1 MLGVR
6 QGDALN
12 IPGAE
17 AVGTRFK
24 RVDANYFATLDIPV
38 LAGRSITAQDKPGA
52 PRVIVV
58 NEPLARRVAERLGI
72 ADPAATVGRIVRLNT
87 PMYEN
92 RGQTGQQEDATI
104 VGMIRTERTRSLDTP
119 MEEVVYVSLLQ
130 APRREIKF
138 IVRTTGDPSAAMPAI
153 RHAVAELD
161 PRLPLGDVRTMEQV
175 RQLTMSGKTAPAWI
189 IGAFAGVAAL
199 LAALGLY
206 GVLSH
211 AVNQRRR
218 EIGIRMALGAGARNV
233 LANVLGNAA
242 WMVGIGLTFG
252 LAAALALMKVMTTL
266 LFEVSPLD
274 PFAFALAAASMA
286 VIGLVAALIPASRA
300 TRVDPVTAL
309 RVDA

>member
-1 MLGVR
+1 
-6 QGDALN
+6 
-12 IPGAE
+12 
-17 AVGTRFK
+17 
-24 RVDANYFATLDIPV
+24 
-38 LAGRSITAQDKPGA
+38 
-52 PRVIVV
+52 
-58 NEPLARRVAERLGI
+58 
-72 ADPAATVGRIVRLNT
+72 
-87 PMYEN
+87 MYEN
-92 RGQTGQQEDATI
+92 RGQTGKQEDVTI

-218 EIGIRMALGAGARNV
+218 EIGIRMALGAGARDV

-252 LAAALALMKVMTTL
+252 LAGALALMKVMTTL

-309 RVDA
+309 RVEA

>member
-1 MLGVR
+1 M
-6 QGDALN
+6 Q
-12 IPGAE
+12 
-17 AVGTRFK
+17 
-24 RVDANYFATLDIPV
+24 
-38 LAGRSITAQDKPGA
+38 
-52 PRVIVV
+52 
-58 NEPLARRVAERLGI
+58 
-72 ADPAATVGRIVRLNT
+72 
-87 PMYEN
+87 
-92 RGQTGQQEDATI
+92 
-104 VGMIRTERTRSLDTP
+104 
-119 MEEVVYVSLLQ
+119 EVVYVSLLQ

-138 IVRTTGDPSAAMPAI
+138 IVRTLGDPAAAMPAI

-242 WMVGIGLTFG
+242 WMVGIGLTLG